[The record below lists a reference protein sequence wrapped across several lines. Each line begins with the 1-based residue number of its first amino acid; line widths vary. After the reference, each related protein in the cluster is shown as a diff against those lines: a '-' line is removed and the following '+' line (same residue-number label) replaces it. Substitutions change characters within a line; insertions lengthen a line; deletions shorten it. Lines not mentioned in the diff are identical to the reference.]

1 MLIKYDKRTI
11 EICWPLRTL
20 KENDPLGFGTFCGG
34 VKTSGGDGVCGKE
47 EGGDDL
53 GGGDRGG
60 GADGDGGGDNKT
72 EVWNLKRHLGVK
84 ILA

>member
-1 MLIKYDKRTI
+1 
-11 EICWPLRTL
+11 
-20 KENDPLGFGTFCGG
+20 

-72 EVWNLKRHLGVK
+72 EV
-84 ILA
+84 

>member
-1 MLIKYDKRTI
+1 MKYDQRSTSANTKAVIVTTI
-11 EICWPLRTL
+11 LPNITFPLRTL

-72 EVWNLKRHLGVK
+72 EV
-84 ILA
+84 